1 MPPISG
7 ALSPKR
13 RKGKAVEIRRLGIPD
28 VVELVPKKHGDGRGF
43 FAETYS
49 RQRFAE
55 AGFAIDWVQDNQ
67 SFSAERHVLRGLHFQ
82 VAPFAQ
88 DKLIRVLRGSIF
100 DVAVDIR
107 PDSASC
113 GKWVSCELS
122 AEKFNQLLV
131 PKGFAHGFLT
141 LEPATEVL
149 YKVSAPYAQA
159 ADRLVRFDDPAL
171 GIAWPLGGASP
182 QLSDKDRDAPLLA
195 AIAARMAF

>member
-1 MPPISG
+1 M
-7 ALSPKR
+7 
-13 RKGKAVEIRRLGIPD
+13 EFRRLAIPD
-28 VVELVPKKHGDGRGF
+28 VVEFVPQKHGDGRGF

-55 AGFAIDWVQDNQ
+55 AGFAIDWLQDNQ
-67 SFSAERHVLRGLHFQ
+67 SLSAEQHVLRGLHFQ

-107 PDSASC
+107 PGSATH
-113 GKWVSCELS
+113 GKWVSCMLS

-141 LEPATEVL
+141 LELATEVL

-159 ADRLVRFDDPAL
+159 ADRTVRYDDPAL
-171 GIAWPLGGASP
+171 GIAWPLGGVTP
-182 QLSDKDRDAPLLA
+182 QLSDKDRDAPLFA
-195 AIAARMAF
+195 AIAAEIAF